1 MRRLHDDYH
10 RGRVLMRLLETP
22 HCGMGHLPA
31 DDGLA
36 EHIAIER
43 ELAERAEREAD
54 YAYEA
59 YREREEGW
67 Y

>member
-1 MRRLHDDYH
+1 MQ
-10 RGRVLMRLLETP
+10 LLNIP

-31 DDGLA
+31 DDDLM
-36 EHIAIER
+36 EHIAI
-43 ELAERAEREAD
+43 EREAD

-59 YREREEGW
+59 YREREGW

>member
-1 MRRLHDDYH
+1 
-10 RGRVLMRLLETP
+10 MRLLETP

-59 YREREEGW
+59 YRERGEGW